1 MVSDIQKTREMME
14 WSSTLC
20 VNMFIHIH
28 IEMCVYICIFQS
40 LLTAPTSNAP
50 VATISS
56 KAGMLVSKYYFPP
69 RGTRAS
75 SRNG

>member
-1 MVSDIQKTREMME
+1 
-14 WSSTLC
+14 
-20 VNMFIHIH
+20 
-28 IEMCVYICIFQS
+28 MCVYICIFHS

-56 KAGMLVSKYYFPP
+56 KAGMVSKYYFPP

-75 SRNG
+75 YRNG

>member
-1 MVSDIQKTREMME
+1 
-14 WSSTLC
+14 
-20 VNMFIHIH
+20 
-28 IEMCVYICIFQS
+28 MCVYICIFHS

-75 SRNG
+75 YRNG